1 MATSGCS
8 SSVLSVMAD
17 QSGTPIKSDTS
28 STATL
33 LLTWSSLG
41 LVVERSLHVCAG
53 WYVCRFPL
61 ALALALG
68 MLASILTH
76 VAYLILSIS

>member
-1 MATSGCS
+1 
-8 SSVLSVMAD
+8 MAD

-68 MLASILTH
+68 MLASILTLTCDH
-76 VAYLILSIS
+76 MTCDPLIRSELV